1 MNGDISLFI
10 AIAFILFSY
19 FYLKTLFRV
28 IDKIVIRPRRKSAL
42 DVEASKIE
50 EEISLGAK
58 KRDKMMEHL
67 AEYSARNPDKVAS
80 LLTNWLVNGET

>member
-1 MNGDISLFI
+1 MNGDISLYI
-10 AIAFILFSY
+10 TIAFILFSY

-28 IDKIVIRPRRKSAL
+28 IDNVVIRKRRKSAI
-42 DVEASKIE
+42 DIEASKIE
-50 EEISLGAK
+50 EEISAEAK

-80 LLTNWLVNGET
+80 LLANWLVNGEG

>member
-1 MNGDISLFI
+1 MNGDISLYT

-28 IDKIVIRPRRKSAL
+28 IDNVVIRKRRKSAI
-42 DVEASKIE
+42 DIEASKIE
-50 EEISLGAK
+50 EEISAEAK

-80 LLTNWLVNGET
+80 LLANWLVNGEG